1 MKLFLFIIIILSVLG
16 ILEYKAVVPASSFG
30 VLLALDTI
38 ANFIKSLDIHTYYL
52 ILPDITITVQGLLSI
67 FLVLFIVGYISDRF
81 RTLDLKVKS
90 LNKEINKLNANK
102 EETKISG
109 PESNN
114 EMQQIASDIKGFL
127 ETLAKSVT
135 ANPSMPIRSKK
146 IRRVSAESVH
156 EEMDQDDNIP
166 DEINTPDEIIV
177 SEKITENN
185 ENEPQEINQ
194 ETSVVSDD
202 NLSSIDL
209 ARALIQSNEKDKAK
223 EVLLDIIKNGS
234 ANDAHEARILN
245 LQIS

>member
-16 ILEYKAVVPASSFG
+16 ILEYKAIVPASSFG

-38 ANFIKSLDIHTYYL
+38 ANFIKSLNIHTYYL
-52 ILPDITITVQGLLSI
+52 TLPDITITVQGLLSL

-90 LNKEINKLNANK
+90 LNKEIKKLNAIK
-102 EETKISG
+102 EETKISE

-156 EEMDQDDNIP
+156 EEIDQDNNIP
-166 DEINTPDEIIV
+166 DETIEN
-177 SEKITENN
+177 EKIIENI

-194 ETSVVSDD
+194 EASVLSDD
-202 NLSSIDL
+202 NLSGIDL
-209 ARALIQSNEKDKAK
+209 ARALIQSDEKAKAK

-234 ANDAHEARILN
+234 ANDAHEARVLN

>member
-16 ILEYKAVVPASSFG
+16 ILEYKAIVPASSFG

-90 LNKEINKLNANK
+90 LNKEINKLNALK
-102 EETKISG
+102 EETKISE

-156 EEMDQDDNIP
+156 EEIDQDDNIP
-166 DEINTPDEIIV
+166 DETIEN
-177 SEKITENN
+177 EKIIENI

-194 ETSVVSDD
+194 ETSVLSDD
-202 NLSSIDL
+202 NLSGIDL
-209 ARALIQSNEKDKAK
+209 ARALIQSDEKDKAK

>member
-16 ILEYKAVVPASSFG
+16 ILEYKAIVPASSFG

-38 ANFIKSLDIHTYYL
+38 ANFIKSLNIHTYYL
-52 ILPDITITVQGLLSI
+52 TLPDITITAQGLLSL

-90 LNKEINKLNANK
+90 LNKEIKKLNAIK
-102 EETKISG
+102 EETKISE

-156 EEMDQDDNIP
+156 EEIDQDDNIP
-166 DEINTPDEIIV
+166 DETIEN
-177 SEKITENN
+177 EKIIENI

-194 ETSVVSDD
+194 ETSVLSDD
-202 NLSSIDL
+202 NLSGIDL
-209 ARALIQSNEKDKAK
+209 ARALIQSDEKDKAK

-234 ANDAHEARILN
+234 ANDAHEARVLN

>member
-102 EETKISG
+102 EETKISE

-156 EEMDQDDNIP
+156 EEMDQDNNIP
-166 DEINTPDEIIV
+166 DEIIV
-177 SEKITENN
+177 NEKITENN

-234 ANDAHEARILN
+234 ANDAHEARVLN

>member
-16 ILEYKAVVPASSFG
+16 ILEYKAIVPASSFG

-38 ANFIKSLDIHTYYL
+38 ANFIKSLNIHTYYL
-52 ILPDITITVQGLLSI
+52 TLPDITITVQGLLSL

-90 LNKEINKLNANK
+90 LNKEIKKLNAIK
-102 EETKISG
+102 EETKISE

-156 EEMDQDDNIP
+156 EEIDQDNNIP
-166 DEINTPDEIIV
+166 DETIEN
-177 SEKITENN
+177 EKIIENI

-194 ETSVVSDD
+194 ETSVLSDD
-202 NLSSIDL
+202 NLSGIDL
-209 ARALIQSNEKDKAK
+209 ARALIQSDEKDKAK

-234 ANDAHEARILN
+234 ANDAHEARVLN

>member
-1 MKLFLFIIIILSVLG
+1 VKLFLFIIIILSVLG
-16 ILEYKAVVPASSFG
+16 ILEYKAIVPASSFG

-38 ANFIKSLDIHTYYL
+38 ANFIKSLNIHTYYL
-52 ILPDITITVQGLLSI
+52 TLPDITITVQGLLSL

-90 LNKEINKLNANK
+90 LNKEINKLNAIK
-102 EETKISG
+102 EETKISE

-146 IRRVSAESVH
+146 IRRVSTESVH
-156 EEMDQDDNIP
+156 EEIDQDDNIP
-166 DEINTPDEIIV
+166 DETIEN
-177 SEKITENN
+177 EKIIENI

-194 ETSVVSDD
+194 ETSVLSDD

-209 ARALIQSNEKDKAK
+209 ARALIQSDEKDKAK

-234 ANDAHEARILN
+234 ANDAHEARVLN

>member
-16 ILEYKAVVPASSFG
+16 ILEYKAIVPASSFG

-38 ANFIKSLDIHTYYL
+38 ANFIKSLNIHTYYL
-52 ILPDITITVQGLLSI
+52 ILPDITITVQGLLSL

-90 LNKEINKLNANK
+90 LNKEINKLNAIK
-102 EETKISG
+102 EETKISE

-156 EEMDQDDNIP
+156 EEIDQDNNIP
-166 DEINTPDEIIV
+166 DETIEN
-177 SEKITENN
+177 EKIIENI

-194 ETSVVSDD
+194 EASVLSYD
-202 NLSSIDL
+202 NLSGIDL
-209 ARALIQSNEKDKAK
+209 ARALIQSDEKAKAK

-234 ANDAHEARILN
+234 ANDAHEARVLN

>member
-16 ILEYKAVVPASSFG
+16 ILEYKAIVPASSFG

-38 ANFIKSLDIHTYYL
+38 ANFIKSLNIHTYYL
-52 ILPDITITVQGLLSI
+52 TLPDITITAQGLLSL

-102 EETKISG
+102 EETKISE

-166 DEINTPDEIIV
+166 DEIIV
-177 SEKITENN
+177 NEKITENN

-234 ANDAHEARILN
+234 ANDAHEARVLN

>member
-16 ILEYKAVVPASSFG
+16 ILEYKAIVPASSFG
-30 VLLALDTI
+30 VLLALDTT
-38 ANFIKSLDIHTYYL
+38 ANFIKSLNIHTYYL
-52 ILPDITITVQGLLSI
+52 ILTDITITVQGLLSL

-90 LNKEINKLNANK
+90 LNKEINKLNAKK
-102 EETKISG
+102 EETKISE

-166 DEINTPDEIIV
+166 DEIILN
-177 SEKITENN
+177 EKITENN

-234 ANDAHEARILN
+234 ANDAHEARVLN

>member
-1 MKLFLFIIIILSVLG
+1 VKLFLFIIIILSVLG
-16 ILEYKAVVPASSFG
+16 ILEYKAIVPASSFG

-38 ANFIKSLDIHTYYL
+38 ANFIKSLNIHTYYL
-52 ILPDITITVQGLLSI
+52 TLPDITITVQGLLSL

-90 LNKEINKLNANK
+90 LNKEIKKLNAIK
-102 EETKISG
+102 EETKISE

-146 IRRVSAESVH
+146 IRRVSTESVH
-156 EEMDQDDNIP
+156 EEIDQDDNIP
-166 DEINTPDEIIV
+166 DETIEN
-177 SEKITENN
+177 EKIIENI

-194 ETSVVSDD
+194 EASVLSDD
-202 NLSSIDL
+202 NLSGIDL
-209 ARALIQSNEKDKAK
+209 ARALIQSDEKAKAK

-234 ANDAHEARILN
+234 ANDAHEARVLN

>member
-16 ILEYKAVVPASSFG
+16 ILEYKAIVPASSFG

-38 ANFIKSLDIHTYYL
+38 ANFIKSLNIHTYYL
-52 ILPDITITVQGLLSI
+52 ILPDITITVQGLLSL

-90 LNKEINKLNANK
+90 LNKEINKLNAIK
-102 EETKISG
+102 EETKISE

-156 EEMDQDDNIP
+156 EEIDQDDNIP
-166 DEINTPDEIIV
+166 DETIEN
-177 SEKITENN
+177 EKIIENI

-194 ETSVVSDD
+194 ETSVLSDD

-209 ARALIQSNEKDKAK
+209 ARALIQSDEKDKAK

-234 ANDAHEARILN
+234 ANDAHEARVLN

>member
-90 LNKEINKLNANK
+90 LNKEINKLNAIK
-102 EETKISG
+102 LETKIS
-109 PESNN
+109 ESEPNN

-156 EEMDQDDNIP
+156 EEMDQDDNM
-166 DEINTPDEIIV
+166 PDEIIV
-177 SEKITENN
+177 NEKITENN

>member
-16 ILEYKAVVPASSFG
+16 ILEYKAIVPASSFG

-38 ANFIKSLDIHTYYL
+38 ANFIKSLNIHTYYL
-52 ILPDITITVQGLLSI
+52 TLPDITITVQGLLSL

-90 LNKEINKLNANK
+90 LNKEINKLNAIK
-102 EETKISG
+102 EETKISE

-146 IRRVSAESVH
+146 IRRVSTESVH
-156 EEMDQDDNIP
+156 EEIDQDDNIP
-166 DEINTPDEIIV
+166 DETIEN
-177 SEKITENN
+177 EKIIENI

-194 ETSVVSDD
+194 EASVLSDD
-202 NLSSIDL
+202 NLSGIDL
-209 ARALIQSNEKDKAK
+209 ARALIQSDEKDKAK

-234 ANDAHEARILN
+234 ANDAHEARVLN

>member
-16 ILEYKAVVPASSFG
+16 ILEYKAIVPASSFG

-38 ANFIKSLDIHTYYL
+38 ANFIKSLNIHTYYL
-52 ILPDITITVQGLLSI
+52 TLPDITITVQGLLSL

-102 EETKISG
+102 EETKISE

-156 EEMDQDDNIP
+156 EEIDQDDNIP
-166 DEINTPDEIIV
+166 DETIEN
-177 SEKITENN
+177 EKIIENI

-194 ETSVVSDD
+194 EASVLSDD
-202 NLSSIDL
+202 NLSGIDL
-209 ARALIQSNEKDKAK
+209 ARALIQSDEKAKAK

-234 ANDAHEARILN
+234 ANDAHEARVLN

>member
-16 ILEYKAVVPASSFG
+16 ILEYKAIVPASSFG

-38 ANFIKSLDIHTYYL
+38 ANFIKSLNIHTYYL
-52 ILPDITITVQGLLSI
+52 TLPDITITVQGLLSL

-90 LNKEINKLNANK
+90 LNKEIKKLNAIK
-102 EETKISG
+102 EETKISE

-146 IRRVSAESVH
+146 IRRVSTESVH
-156 EEMDQDDNIP
+156 EEIDQDDNIP
-166 DEINTPDEIIV
+166 DETIEN
-177 SEKITENN
+177 EKIIENI

-194 ETSVVSDD
+194 ETSVLSDD
-202 NLSSIDL
+202 NLSGIDL
-209 ARALIQSNEKDKAK
+209 ARALIQSDEKDKAK

-234 ANDAHEARILN
+234 ANDAHEARVLN

>member
-16 ILEYKAVVPASSFG
+16 ILEYKAIVPASSFG

-38 ANFIKSLDIHTYYL
+38 ANFIKSLNIHTYYL
-52 ILPDITITVQGLLSI
+52 ILPDITITVQGLLSL

-90 LNKEINKLNANK
+90 LNKEINKLNAIK
-102 EETKISG
+102 EETKISE

-156 EEMDQDDNIP
+156 EEIDQDNNIP
-166 DEINTPDEIIV
+166 DETIEN
-177 SEKITENN
+177 EKIIENI

-194 ETSVVSDD
+194 EASVLSDD
-202 NLSSIDL
+202 NLSGIDL
-209 ARALIQSNEKDKAK
+209 ARALIQSDEKAKAK

-234 ANDAHEARILN
+234 ANDAHEARVLN

>member
-38 ANFIKSLDIHTYYL
+38 ANFIRSLDIHTYYL

-90 LNKEINKLNANK
+90 LNKEISKLNSNK
-102 EETKISG
+102 EETKISE

-166 DEINTPDEIIV
+166 DEIIV
-177 SEKITENN
+177 NEKIIENN
-185 ENEPQEINQ
+185 KDEPQEINQ

-234 ANDAHEARILN
+234 ANDAHEARVLN

>member
-16 ILEYKAVVPASSFG
+16 ILEYKAIVPASSFG

-38 ANFIKSLDIHTYYL
+38 ANFIKSLNIHTYYL
-52 ILPDITITVQGLLSI
+52 TLPDITITVQGLLSL

-90 LNKEINKLNANK
+90 LNKEIKKLNAIK
-102 EETKISG
+102 EETKISE

-146 IRRVSAESVH
+146 IRRVSTESVH
-156 EEMDQDDNIP
+156 EEIDQDDNIP
-166 DEINTPDEIIV
+166 DETIEN
-177 SEKITENN
+177 EKIIENI

-194 ETSVVSDD
+194 ETSVLSDD

-209 ARALIQSNEKDKAK
+209 ARALIQSDEKDKAK

-234 ANDAHEARILN
+234 ANDAHEARVLN

>member
-16 ILEYKAVVPASSFG
+16 ILEYKAIVPASSFG

-38 ANFIKSLDIHTYYL
+38 ANFIKSLNIHTYYL
-52 ILPDITITVQGLLSI
+52 NLPDITITAQGLLSL

-90 LNKEINKLNANK
+90 LNKEISKLNAIK
-102 EETKISG
+102 EETKISE

-156 EEMDQDDNIP
+156 EEIDQDDNIP
-166 DEINTPDEIIV
+166 DETIEN
-177 SEKITENN
+177 EKIIENI

-194 ETSVVSDD
+194 ETSVLSDD
-202 NLSSIDL
+202 NLSGIDL
-209 ARALIQSNEKDKAK
+209 ARALIQSDEKDKAK

-234 ANDAHEARILN
+234 ANDAHEARVLN

>member
-1 MKLFLFIIIILSVLG
+1 VKLFLFIIIILSVLG
-16 ILEYKAVVPASSFG
+16 ILEYKAIVPASSFG

-38 ANFIKSLDIHTYYL
+38 ANFIKSLNIHTYYL
-52 ILPDITITVQGLLSI
+52 ILPDITITVQGLLSL

-90 LNKEINKLNANK
+90 LNKEIKKLNAIK
-102 EETKISG
+102 EETKISE

-156 EEMDQDDNIP
+156 EEIDQDNNIP
-166 DEINTPDEIIV
+166 DETIEN
-177 SEKITENN
+177 EKIIENI

-194 ETSVVSDD
+194 ETSVLSDD

-209 ARALIQSNEKDKAK
+209 ARALIQSDEKDKAK

-234 ANDAHEARILN
+234 ANDAHEARVLN

>member
-102 EETKISG
+102 EETKISE

-166 DEINTPDEIIV
+166 DEIIV
-177 SEKITENN
+177 NEKIIENN
-185 ENEPQEINQ
+185 KDEPQEINQ

>member
-16 ILEYKAVVPASSFG
+16 ILEYKAIVPASSFG

-38 ANFIKSLDIHTYYL
+38 ANFIKSLNIHTYYL
-52 ILPDITITVQGLLSI
+52 ILPDITITVQGLLSL

-90 LNKEINKLNANK
+90 LNKEINKLNAIK
-102 EETKISG
+102 EETKISE

-156 EEMDQDDNIP
+156 EEIDQDDNIP
-166 DEINTPDEIIV
+166 DETIEN
-177 SEKITENN
+177 EKIIENI

-194 ETSVVSDD
+194 ETSVLSDD

-209 ARALIQSNEKDKAK
+209 ARALIQSDEKDKAK

-234 ANDAHEARILN
+234 ANDAH
-245 LQIS
+245 

>member
-16 ILEYKAVVPASSFG
+16 ILEYKAIVPASSFG

-38 ANFIKSLDIHTYYL
+38 ANFIKSLNIHTYYL
-52 ILPDITITVQGLLSI
+52 TLPDITITVQGLLSL

-90 LNKEINKLNANK
+90 LNKEISKLNAIK
-102 EETKISG
+102 EETKIAE

-156 EEMDQDDNIP
+156 EEIDQDDNIP
-166 DEINTPDEIIV
+166 DETIEN
-177 SEKITENN
+177 EKIIENI

-194 ETSVVSDD
+194 EASVLSDD
-202 NLSSIDL
+202 NLSGIDL
-209 ARALIQSNEKDKAK
+209 ARALIQSDEKAKAK

-234 ANDAHEARILN
+234 ANDAHEARVLN

>member
-16 ILEYKAVVPASSFG
+16 ILEYKAIVPASSFG

-52 ILPDITITVQGLLSI
+52 ILPDITITVQGLLLI

-90 LNKEINKLNANK
+90 LNKEINKLNAIK
-102 EETKISG
+102 EETKISE

-156 EEMDQDDNIP
+156 EEIDQDDNIP
-166 DEINTPDEIIV
+166 DETIEN
-177 SEKITENN
+177 EKIIENI

-194 ETSVVSDD
+194 ETSVLSDD
-202 NLSSIDL
+202 NLSGIDL
-209 ARALIQSNEKDKAK
+209 ARALIQSDEKDKAK

-234 ANDAHEARILN
+234 ANDAHEARVLN

>member
-16 ILEYKAVVPASSFG
+16 ILEYKAIVPASSFG

-38 ANFIKSLDIHTYYL
+38 ANFIKSLNIHTYYL
-52 ILPDITITVQGLLSI
+52 ILPDITITVQGLLSL

-90 LNKEINKLNANK
+90 LNKEINKLNAIK
-102 EETKISG
+102 EETKISE

-156 EEMDQDDNIP
+156 EEIDQDDNIP
-166 DEINTPDEIIV
+166 DETIEN
-177 SEKITENN
+177 EKIIQNI

-194 ETSVVSDD
+194 ETSVLSDD
-202 NLSSIDL
+202 NLSGIDL
-209 ARALIQSNEKDKAK
+209 ARALIQSDEKDKAK

-234 ANDAHEARILN
+234 ANDAHEARVLN

>member
-16 ILEYKAVVPASSFG
+16 ILEYKAIVPTSSFG

-38 ANFIKSLDIHTYYL
+38 ANFIKSLNIHTYYL
-52 ILPDITITVQGLLSI
+52 ILPDITITVQGLLSL

-90 LNKEINKLNANK
+90 LNKEIIKLNAIK
-102 EETKISG
+102 EETNIDE

-127 ETLAKSVT
+127 ETLAQSVT
-135 ANPSMPIRSKK
+135 VNPSMPIRTKK

-156 EEMDQDDNIP
+156 EEADRNDNIP
-166 DEINTPDEIIV
+166 DEIIENEN
-177 SEKITENN
+177 ITENN
-185 ENEPQEINQ
+185 ENESQEINQ

>member
-16 ILEYKAVVPASSFG
+16 ILEYKAIVPASSFG

-38 ANFIKSLDIHTYYL
+38 ANFIKSLNIHTYYL
-52 ILPDITITVQGLLSI
+52 ILPDITITVQGLLSL

-90 LNKEINKLNANK
+90 LNKEINKLNALK
-102 EETKISG
+102 EETKISE

-146 IRRVSAESVH
+146 IRRVSTESVH
-156 EEMDQDDNIP
+156 EEIDQDDNIP
-166 DEINTPDEIIV
+166 DETIEN
-177 SEKITENN
+177 EKIIENID
-185 ENEPQEINQ
+185 NEPQEINQ
-194 ETSVVSDD
+194 ETSVLSDD
-202 NLSSIDL
+202 NLSGIDL
-209 ARALIQSNEKDKAK
+209 ARALIQSDEKAKAK

-234 ANDAHEARILN
+234 ANDAHEARVLN